1 MSLTPLDV
9 ALNALTLALKD
20 SADAFVLLLMKKFK
34 IER

>member
-20 SADAFVLLLMKKFK
+20 SADAFGINTKSCVVG
-34 IER
+34 